1 MKMFCC
7 NTLFGMGTYYHY
19 MGTYSM
25 CKIHKIYNIFL
36 CILWVHI
43 LLTKLYVPIYNGI
56 NNKTLLIFK
65 EVIIM
70 MNIYL
75 TNLGK
80 YNEGQLIGEW
90 VELPVSK
97 EELQKVFERIGI
109 NEEYEEYFI
118 TDYEC
123 DFYEVGEY
131 ENIDTLNG
139 IAERIEE
146 LDEEEIKIVKALMS
160 DLGYTLDE
168 AIEKVNSGDYRIYS
182 DCDSM
187 TDIAYQ
193 VVEECG
199 YLNNVPDTVAR
210 YFDYEAFGRDL
221 GIEGTFIFLDDG
233 SCLEVIR

>member
-1 MKMFCC
+1 MQSYQDKQPPPIKKKK
-7 NTLFGMGTYYHY
+7 GKPII
-19 MGTYSM
+19 SQSARW
-25 CKIHKIYNIFL
+25 CKN
-36 CILWVHI
+36 
-43 LLTKLYVPIYNGI
+43 
-56 NNKTLLIFK
+56 
-65 EVIIM
+65 M

-80 YNEGQLIGEW
+80 YNEGELIGEW
-90 VELPVSK
+90 VELPVSH

-131 ENIDTLNG
+131 ESLDTLNE

-146 LDEEEIKIVKALMS
+146 LGEEESEVVKALMS
-160 DLGYTLDE
+160 ELGYTLNE
-168 AIEKVNSGDYRIYS
+168 AIDKVNSGDYRIYS
-182 DCDSM
+182 DCDDM

-199 YLNNVPDTVAR
+199 YLNNVPDNVAR
-210 YFDYEAFGRDL
+210 YFDYESFGRDL
-221 GIEGTFIFLDDG
+221 GIEGTYIFTDDNNAI
-233 SCLEVIR
+233 EIF

>member
-1 MKMFCC
+1 
-7 NTLFGMGTYYHY
+7 
-19 MGTYSM
+19 
-25 CKIHKIYNIFL
+25 
-36 CILWVHI
+36 
-43 LLTKLYVPIYNGI
+43 
-56 NNKTLLIFK
+56 
-65 EVIIM
+65 M

-80 YNEGQLIGEW
+80 YNEGELIGEW
-90 VELPVSK
+90 VELPVSH

-131 ENIDTLNG
+131 ESLDTLNE

-146 LDEEEIKIVKALMS
+146 LGEEESEVVKALMS
-160 DLGYTLDE
+160 ELGYTLNE
-168 AIEKVNSGDYRIYS
+168 AIDKVNSGDYRIYS
-182 DCDSM
+182 DCDDM

-199 YLNNVPDTVAR
+199 YLNNVPDNVAR
-210 YFDYEAFGRDL
+210 YFDYESFSRDL
-221 GIEGTFIFLDDG
+221 GIEGTYIFTDDNNAI
-233 SCLEVIR
+233 EIF

>member
-1 MKMFCC
+1 
-7 NTLFGMGTYYHY
+7 
-19 MGTYSM
+19 
-25 CKIHKIYNIFL
+25 
-36 CILWVHI
+36 
-43 LLTKLYVPIYNGI
+43 
-56 NNKTLLIFK
+56 
-65 EVIIM
+65 M

-80 YNEGQLIGEW
+80 YNEGELIGEW
-90 VELPVSK
+90 VELPVSH

-131 ENIDTLNG
+131 ESLDTLNE

-146 LDEEEIKIVKALMS
+146 LGEEESEVVKALMS
-160 DLGYTLDE
+160 ELGCTLNE
-168 AIEKVNSGDYRIYS
+168 AIDKVNSGDYRIYS
-182 DCDSM
+182 DCDDM

-199 YLNNVPDTVAR
+199 YLNNVPDNVAR
-210 YFDYEAFGRDL
+210 YFDYESFGRDL
-221 GIEGTFIFLDDG
+221 GIEGTYIFTDDNNAI
-233 SCLEVIR
+233 EIF

>member
-1 MKMFCC
+1 
-7 NTLFGMGTYYHY
+7 

-43 LLTKLYVPIYNGI
+43 LLAKLYVPIYNI
-56 NNKTLLIFK
+56 TNNKTLLIFK

-146 LDEEEIKIVKALMS
+146 LDEEESKIVKALMS